1 MSTNSISLLEL
12 VDESFNEIQ
21 TNVFNETIPLELTN
35 VADEAVCR
43 LLSRIQSRRST
54 DSKLPVLEKSDEL
67 NKPKY
72 TKKDLENGT
81 NENTN
86 KRARLSGENKDSK
99 TERFSIKTKK
109 ICIFIA
115 AVSGF
120 LSPLSSLAFLPAIPE
135 MAKEYNTTGEIINV
149 SSAVY
154 CVFMSLSPFVF
165 SPFSATVEDFRFW
178 FAPAFSQYA
187 LY

>member
-35 VADEAVCR
+35 VTDEAVCR

-54 DSKLPVLEKSDEL
+54 DSKLPVPEKNNEL

-72 TKKDLENGT
+72 TKKNLENGP

-86 KRARLSGENKDSK
+86 KRARLSGENNDSK

-109 ICIFIA
+109 ICISLQPVRVFITFVL
-115 AVSGF
+115 VSIF
-120 LSPLSSLAFLPAIPE
+120 TSNS
-135 MAKEYNTTGEIINV
+135 
-149 SSAVY
+149 
-154 CVFMSLSPFVF
+154 
-165 SPFSATVEDFRFW
+165 
-178 FAPAFSQYA
+178 
-187 LY
+187 

>member
-1 MSTNSISLLEL
+1 M
-12 VDESFNEIQ
+12 
-21 TNVFNETIPLELTN
+21 
-35 VADEAVCR
+35 
-43 LLSRIQSRRST
+43 
-54 DSKLPVLEKSDEL
+54 
-67 NKPKY
+67 
-72 TKKDLENGT
+72 
-81 NENTN
+81 
-86 KRARLSGENKDSK
+86 
-99 TERFSIKTKK
+99 
-109 ICIFIA
+109 
-115 AVSGF
+115 SGF